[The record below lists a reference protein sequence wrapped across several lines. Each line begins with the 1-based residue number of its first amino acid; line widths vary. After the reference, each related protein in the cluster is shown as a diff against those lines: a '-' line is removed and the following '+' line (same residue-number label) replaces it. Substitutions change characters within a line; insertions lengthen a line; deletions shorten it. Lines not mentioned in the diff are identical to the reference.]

1 MVRFSVIIPVYNRP
15 EEMDELLES
24 LSLQTWSDF
33 EVIVVEDGSQRDCQE
48 VVEKYHSKL
57 QVYYF
62 RIANSGPGLARNYGI
77 KKANEKYFVFF
88 DSDCIIP
95 ANYFQQLAD
104 HIQTKNIDAF
114 GGPDQA
120 HWSFSPLQKAINYS
134 MTSIL
139 TSGGIRGNERSVEK
153 FKPRSFNMG
162 FKYEIFKKTGGFSS
176 LRFGEDIDLSLKIMD
191 LGFTTTFLKDNFVY
205 HKRRIKLIQFFKQV
219 FNSGMA
225 RVYLG
230 KIHPGSMKPVH
241 VLPTLFIVGLLFLFF
256 LSLFFDPLILLVLVA
271 FVMIILIHSL
281 ITTKNFG
288 VAFLSVITSFIQ
300 LIGYGC
306 GFIYAL
312 AKGLLG
318 KGGYAFEKSF
328 YR

>member
-24 LSLQTWSDF
+24 LSRQTWSDF

-48 VVEKYHSKL
+48 VVEKYHSRL

-95 ANYFQQLAD
+95 AHYFQQLANN
-104 HIQTKNIDAF
+104 IQTKNIDAF

-120 HWSFSPLQKAINYS
+120 HSSFSPLQKAVNYS
-134 MTSIL
+134 M
-139 TSGGIRGNERSVEK
+139 

-162 FKYEIFKKTGGFSS
+162 FTYEIFKKTGGFSS
-176 LRFGEDIDLSLKIMD
+176 LRFGEDIELSLKIID
-191 LGFTTTFLKDNFVY
+191 FGFTTTLLKENFVY
-205 HKRRIKLIQFFKQV
+205 HKRRIRLIQFFKQV

-225 RVYLG
+225 RVYLS

-241 VLPTLFIVGLLFLFF
+241 VLPTLFIVGLLFLFS
-256 LSLFFDPLILLVLVA
+256 LSLFFDPLVLLILVALIIVLLIHALMVTRKLLVALLAV
-271 FVMIILIHSL
+271 V
-281 ITTKNFG
+281 
-288 VAFLSVITSFIQ
+288 TSFIQ

-312 AKGLLG
+312 AKRLLG
-318 KGGYAFEKSF
+318 KEGYAFEKSF